1 MSKRLNKTVGKSGE
15 RLAEEYL
22 RKKGYRFVERNYTTE
37 IGEIDLIFTD
47 GNCLVFVEVKA
58 RATEEFG
65 RPAEA
70 VDHRKQRKIS
80 RVAGEYIKRN
90 MYFGAA
96 VRFDVVEV
104 FTSDGHIEH
113 IENAFDSYLKY

>member
-37 IGEIDLIFTD
+37 IGEIDLILTD

-58 RATEEFG
+58 RASEEFG

-70 VDHRKQRKIS
+70 VDHRK
-80 RVAGEYIKRN
+80 
-90 MYFGAA
+90 
-96 VRFDVVEV
+96 
-104 FTSDGHIEH
+104 
-113 IENAFDSYLKY
+113 

>member
-37 IGEIDLIFTD
+37 IGEIDLILTD

-58 RATEEFG
+58 RASEELG

>member
-58 RATEEFG
+58 RASEEFG

-70 VDHRKQRKIS
+70 VDYRKQRKIS

>member
-22 RKKGYRFVERNYTTE
+22 RKKGYRFVERNYTNE

-58 RATEEFG
+58 RASEEFG

-70 VDHRKQRKIS
+70 VDYRKQRKIS